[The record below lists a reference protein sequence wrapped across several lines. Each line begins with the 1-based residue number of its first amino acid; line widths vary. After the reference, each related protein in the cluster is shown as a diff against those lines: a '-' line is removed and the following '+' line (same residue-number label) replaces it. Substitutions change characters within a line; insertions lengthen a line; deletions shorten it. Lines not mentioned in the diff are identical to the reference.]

1 MWNRRDFLKTS
12 ALGASAWGFS
22 DLPNNLPP
30 IPQNRPEDGRHELP
44 DLSPA
49 KWIWF
54 PSGRTLPNTFVLF
67 RRKLQLKSK
76 LVSAQGWIM
85 GDSRY
90 LLHVNGSR
98 VQFGPGPADP
108 RYPEVDP
115 INLASFL
122 KEGQNTLA
130 ATVLYYGQ
138 GDGTWPGG
146 KPGFLFYLEL
156 EYASGERQIVA
167 SDIEWDCKV
176 ATSWRPG
183 QYKRWY
189 LRALQ
194 EEFDANLYPYGWD
207 TNEYETDSS
216 WMPAMELRA
225 DPNMPALGTN
235 YPDYLGNIGLAR
247 SSKQMRAR
255 CTPLLQEQL
264 VPVKHLSHS
273 FYVGWQQDPQL
284 YFDMKVLQAYEL
296 GHASAVEKLSKQ
308 SWRVKRS
315 ATDGSVLTFEFG
327 EQMVGWP
334 YFSVQ
339 APKGTKIEL
348 LVHEAHDPQRADII
362 NTHFNA
368 WTRFI
373 CDGQKRRFECFD
385 YESLRWLQL
394 HIHPGE
400 GEVII
405 SDLGVRRRLYPW
417 PHQPLVQLKDQ
428 ALQNLA
434 AATFN
439 TLNNNAQETIVDG
452 MGRERQQYSG
462 DVGHVIHAL
471 CGIMGEYQLAARY
484 IRTFSQGMTLDG
496 YFLDCWPAYDRL
508 ARIAQRQMG
517 LTPWGPLLDHGIAFC
532 FDNWHYHQY
541 TADTSPLQESFPR
554 LLRFYSYLKSI
565 IGEDGLLAVV
575 DIGVPTVWIDN
586 SYEKQTYK
594 QCAFNLYAVAAFRFA
609 LAPLCELM
617 GEESWANEIS
627 TFATTLLKS
636 TQRRFWD
643 KEEAVFVA
651 NLPWRT
657 LESKYDERS
666 LSLAVMYD
674 LCPQNDHK
682 RAGAILAQ
690 PPSKNYFGAF
700 PANAGWRYWALSKLG
715 LMAPIYQ
722 ELKDRWAN
730 MPSVSLN
737 NSLQEDWE
745 VKADSKSQWSHAAMA
760 PLYALTMCFLGIRPS
775 VPGGKISEMKPQLA
789 SLQDF
794 SIRYHHPHGSMLI
807 SSSGALGDRQ
817 LSWEIEGDW
826 ELELVL
832 SEQEK
837 VSLSPI
843 KKAAK
848 GWQRYRATKKGK
860 INLRFT

>member
-1 MWNRRDFLKTS
+1 MWNRREFLKTS
-12 ALGASAWGFS
+12 ALGASAFS
-22 DLPNNLPP
+22 FVDPQGQLPP
-30 IPQNRPEDGRHELP
+30 IPNYEEQEQPYALP

-49 KWIWF
+49 KWVWF

-67 RRKLQLKSK
+67 RRSIEIKAK
-76 LVSAQGWIM
+76 LVSAKGWIM

-90 LLHVNGSR
+90 LLHLNGER
-98 VQFGPGPADP
+98 IQFGPGPADP

-115 INLASFL
+115 VDLASFL
-122 KEGQNTLA
+122 DPGQNTIA

-146 KPGFLFYLEL
+146 KPGFLFFLEL
-156 EYASGERQIVA
+156 VYASGERQVIV
-167 SDIEWDCKV
+167 SDIDWDCKV

-207 TNEYETDSS
+207 QNDFQIDRS
-216 WMPAMELRA
+216 WMPAMELQA
-225 DPNMPALGTN
+225 DPNAPSLSTN
-235 YPDYLGNIGLAR
+235 YPDYLGNIGLAKD
-247 SSKQMRAR
+247 SSKMRAR
-255 CTPLLQEQL
+255 STPLLDEQQVL
-264 VPVKHLSHS
+264 VKHLANS
-273 FYVGWQQDPQL
+273 FYVGWRQDPHL
-284 YFDMKVLQAYEL
+284 YFDMKVLQPYEV
-296 GHASAVEKLSKQ
+296 GHASSVSKLSKQ

-315 ATDGSVLTFEFG
+315 ATDGSVLTFELA

-334 YFSVQ
+334 YFTVE

-348 LVHEAHDPQRADII
+348 LVHEAHDPKRAEII

-373 CDGQKRRFECFD
+373 SDGQKRRFECFD

-405 SDLGVRRRLYPW
+405 SEVGVRRRLFPW

-428 ALQNLA
+428 GLQSLT

-462 DVGHVIHAL
+462 DVGHVIHVL
-471 CGIMGEYQLAARY
+471 CGLMGEYQLAARY

-508 ARIAQRQMG
+508 ARISQRQMG
-517 LTPWGPLLDHGIAFC
+517 LTRWGPLLDHGIAFC
-532 FDNWHYHQY
+532 YDNWHYHQY
-541 TADTSPLQESFPR
+541 SGDTAPLQESFPR

-565 IGEDGLLAVV
+565 IRENGLLPVE
-575 DIGVPTVWIDN
+575 DIGVPTVWLDN
-586 SYEKQTYK
+586 SYKQQADK
-594 QCAFNLYAVAAFRFA
+594 QCAFNLYAVAAFRHA

-617 GEESWANEIS
+617 QENDWASEIR
-627 TFATTLLKS
+627 TTADNLLKA
-636 TQRRFWD
+636 TQRHFWD
-643 KEEAVFVA
+643 KEQAVFVA
-651 NLPWRT
+651 NLPRRT
-657 LESKYDERS
+657 LNSQYDERS

-674 LCPQNDHK
+674 LCPQNELQSTLN
-682 RAGAILAQ
+682 ILRELPQ
-690 PPSKNYFGAF
+690 EDYFGAF
-700 PANAGWRYWALSKLG
+700 PANAGWRYWALSKAG
-715 LMAPIYQ
+715 EMKPIYQ
-722 ELKDRWAN
+722 DLKERWTR
-730 MPSVSLN
+730 MPSISLN

-760 PLYALTMCFLGIRPS
+760 PVYALSMCFLGIRPS
-775 VPGGKISEMKPQLA
+775 VPGGKKMEMRPQLGE
-789 SLQDF
+789 LQDF
-794 SIRYHHPHGSMLI
+794 SIRYYNPHGSILI
-807 SSSGALGDRQ
+807 SSSGPLGNRQ
-817 LSWEIEGDW
+817 LSWEIAGDW

-832 SEQEK
+832 NEQEK
-837 VSLSPI
+837 VALEKLKSSE
-843 KKAAK
+843 K
-848 GWQRYRATKKGK
+848 GWKRYRVGKKEK
-860 INLRFT
+860 LNLRFT